1 MSNSSGI
8 HNRGKSSLIL
18 FGILVL
24 GLSGCNSGSSS
35 TPSSG
40 NYTQYNLQNYEL
52 SVTQSS
58 NCTLEANSTLS
69 CNSNGTFGGVYR
81 VTFNTPLGVPG
92 AYLLMPSAP
101 QYGVTISG
109 ASGGCP
115 QTAPE
120 SGVTY
125 VCNFTMAANGTA
137 AAGNIIYLPVTGVLG
152 NANVVTIK
160 LN

>member
-1 MSNSSGI
+1 MNNSNNVHI
-8 HNRGKSSLIL
+8 KTKLSLIIVGVVA
-18 FGILVL
+18 F

-40 NYTQYNLQNYEL
+40 SNTQYDLQNYDL
-52 SVTQSS
+52 SATQSN

-69 CNSNGTFGGVYR
+69 CNSNGTFGGIYR

-115 QTAPE
+115 QTAPD
-120 SGVTY
+120 SGATY

-137 AAGNIIYLPVTGVLG
+137 ESGNVIYLAVTGALG
-152 NANVVTIK
+152 DANIVTIK